1 MSKHERMDA
10 IERRLAYLE
19 ANLAGEAPDDDPRY
33 SCTPETMHR
42 SEDPLTWP
50 MVLPDEVREAA
61 IERAQLADALAHDAV
76 AAAAAADGPL
86 WGSSEHFQSLVT
98 RQCTAH
104 KTVERYE
111 ASLRALQQMHASV
124 QGPDSADVW
133 SLIDGC
139 LGGATITSEGL
150 QRD

>member
-33 SCTPETMHR
+33 SCKP
-42 SEDPLTWP
+42 PL
-50 MVLPDEVREAA
+50 DDVRERAS
-61 IERAQLADALAHDAV
+61 ERAQLADALAHDAV

-98 RQCTAH
+98 RHCAAH

>member
-1 MSKHERMDA
+1 MGKRMDA

-33 SCTPETMHR
+33 SCQP
-42 SEDPLTWP
+42 PL
-50 MVLPDEVREAA
+50 DDVRERAS
-61 IERAQLADALAHDAV
+61 ERAQLAHD
-76 AAAAAADGPL
+76 AADGPWTTPIDDRPL
-86 WGSSEHFQSLVT
+86 WGSSEHFQSLVIAI
-98 RQCTAH
+98 RRCTAH
-104 KTVERYE
+104 VERYE
-111 ASLRALQQMHASV
+111 ASLRALQMMHASV